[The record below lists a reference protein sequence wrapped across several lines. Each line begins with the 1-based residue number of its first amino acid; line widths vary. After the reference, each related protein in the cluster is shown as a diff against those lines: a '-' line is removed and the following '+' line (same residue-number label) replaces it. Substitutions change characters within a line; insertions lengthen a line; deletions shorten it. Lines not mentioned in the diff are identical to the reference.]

1 MTKIFSNGQEYA
13 DFLEKW
19 CYRCV
24 NYVETDGDSGDPCPI
39 EESLAMASIMG
50 EEAWPPEV
58 TFPVLYAVCSEF
70 QESL

>member
-1 MTKIFSNGQEYA
+1 VTRIFSNGQEYR

-24 NYVETDGDSGDPCPI
+24 NFVDDGENPPCPI
-39 EESLAMASIMG
+39 EDRLAMASIMG

-70 QESL
+70 KEEN